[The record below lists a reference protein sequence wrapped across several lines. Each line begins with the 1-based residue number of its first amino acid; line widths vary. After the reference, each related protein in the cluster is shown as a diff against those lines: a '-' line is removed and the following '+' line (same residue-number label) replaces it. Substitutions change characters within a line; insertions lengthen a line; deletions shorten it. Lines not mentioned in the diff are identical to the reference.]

1 MPHPL
6 EIKTFYSIDKTR
18 QGTCPDI
25 RDPMK
30 AVVQKDYGTPDVFAL
45 RDVSIP
51 QPNDDEVRVRVH
63 AAGLH
68 AGDVLTMRGVP
79 YLVRLFAGWPRPKG
93 YIPGFDAAGRVD
105 AVGKNVTRLQPG
117 DEVYGAGEGCCA
129 GYVCISEKTL
139 LPKPTNLTMKQ
150 AAAVPT
156 SGLTALVALRDAGK
170 VQPGQRVLINGASG
184 GVGTFAVQIA
194 KAFGAEVTGVCSSPK
209 MDLVRFL
216 GADHVIDYTR
226 ENFTRTG
233 EQYDLILD
241 HGANHNLSD
250 CWRALTPKG
259 VHLPN
264 SGLGGLG
271 FVLKAMAASLF
282 VNKQGRPFIVKPNHE
297 DMKALNALVES
308 GKTAPVIDRTY
319 PLAETPSAF
328 RYLDA
333 GLARG
338 KVVIIMD

>member
-1 MPHPL
+1 MLH
-6 EIKTFYSIDKTR
+6 KKMTKN
-18 QGTCPDI
+18 
-25 RDPMK
+25 MK
-30 AVVQKDYGTPDVFAL
+30 AIVQKGYGVADVFEL
-45 RDVSIP
+45 RDVP
-51 QPNDDEVRVRVH
+51 MPEPEDDEVRVKVH

-68 AGDVLTMRGVP
+68 AGDVFTMRGVP
-79 YLVRLFAGWPRPKG
+79 YLVRLFAGWPRPRT
-93 YIPGFDAAGRVD
+93 YIPGFDVAGRVD
-105 AVGKNVTRLQPG
+105 AVGKDITRFQPG
-117 DEVYGAGEGCCA
+117 DDVYGAGGGCCA
-129 GYVCISEKTL
+129 EYVCISEKAL
-139 LPKPTNLTMKQ
+139 LPKPANLTFQQ

-194 KAFGAEVTGVCSSPK
+194 KAFGAEVTGVCSTPK
-209 MDLVRFL
+209 MDLVRSL

-233 EQYDLILD
+233 ERYDLILD
-241 HGANHNLSD
+241 HGADHNLSD
-250 CWRALTPKG
+250 CWRALTHQGK
-259 VHLPN
+259 HLPN
-264 SGLGGLG
+264 SGMGGLG

-282 VNKQGRPFIVKPNHE
+282 VKRQGRPFVVKPNHE

-308 GKTAPVIDRTY
+308 GKAAPVIDRTY
-319 PLAETPSAF
+319 PLAETPEAF

-338 KVVIIMD
+338 KLAIIMD